1 MFADWEEDLIE
12 TLRVGR
18 LATIAYDGRPHLV
31 PTCYALHKGRVYVA
45 VDEKPKRGGEL
56 ARVRDIKRDPRVTL
70 LIDHYSDDWEQLA
83 WVRIDGL
90 AAVFPRGEVEP
101 EGLAALRARYPQYGE
116 MALEGLPLIVI
127 GPERCVSW
135 RAKDGAG

>member
-1 MFADWEEDLIE
+1 MFADWERDLIVRS
-12 TLRVGR
+12 RVGR

-31 PTCYALHKGRVYVA
+31 PVCYAFHEGRFFVA

-70 LIDHYSDDWEQLA
+70 LMDHYADDWEQLA

-101 EGLAALRARYPQYGE
+101 EGLAALRARYPQYE
-116 MALEGLPLIVI
+116 AMALEGLPLIVV
-127 GPERCVSW
+127 GPERHVSW
-135 RAKDGAG
+135 RASDGTG